1 MPEYL
6 SIDIETY
13 SPVDLKASGVYKYAE
28 HPDFTILLFAY
39 AFNDEPVKCVPPNEL
54 PADVRRALHDP
65 AVTKRAFNALFER
78 VCINAYYESF
88 YGSPLPIEQWECTMI
103 AAARMGLPLSL
114 EQVAKVLNLPQQKDS
129 EGRALIRYFSMPC
142 KHTKTN
148 GMRTR
153 NLPEHDP
160 VKWQKFTNYCAQDVE
175 VERAISKK
183 IEPFQHYTTDKERAL
198 YILDQQ
204 INSRGVLV
212 DLQLIY
218 NAIAID
224 AAYKDT
230 LYSESAEITSLENPN
245 SVAQLK
251 AWLSEETGE
260 DVNSLTKEAI
270 LDLLKTTE
278 GEEVKRVLRIRQE
291 MAKTSV
297 KKYSAMV
304 DAVGAD
310 ARIRGLL
317 QFYGANRTG
326 RWAGRMVQVQN
337 LPQNH
342 LNDLDLAR
350 ECVLDIDSN
359 MLGILFGNV
368 PDALSQLI
376 RTAFIPAPGN
386 IFLVS
391 DFSAI
396 EARVIA
402 WLAGEKW
409 RLDVFATH
417 GKIYEASA
425 AQMFRVPIESVTKGS
440 ALRQKG
446 KISELALGYGGGV
459 GALDKMG
466 AAKMGLC
473 PEELQPL
480 VTAWRSANPAIVR
493 LWKTVELAALK
504 AVNEGGKV
512 HIDRGVSFLCTNG
525 ILFIT
530 LPSGRSLC
538 YARPKIVD
546 GKFGDALTYEGMN
559 QTTKQW
565 ERVDTYGGKLVENIV
580 QAIARDCLAES
591 MLRLDEYGYDIVMHV
606 HDEVIIEAYNY
617 MAEEQLTAVCEIMSR
632 PIDWAPG
639 LLLRAD
645 GYVTPYYRKD

>member
-1 MPEYL
+1 MSKYL

-13 SPVDLKASGVYKYAE
+13 SPVDLKSAGVYKYAE
-28 HPDFTILLFAY
+28 HPDFDILLFAY
-39 AFNDEPVKCVPPNEL
+39 AFDDEPVKCVTPSEIPYE
-54 PADVRRALHDP
+54 VEKALLDP
-65 AVTKRAFNALFER
+65 AITKRAFNAAFER
-78 VCINAYYESF
+78 ICLSAYYGEDF
-88 YGSPLPIEQWECTMI
+88 PAEQWECTMV

-114 EQVAKVLNLPQQKDS
+114 EQVAKVLKLSQQKDT
-129 EGRALIRYFSMPC
+129 EGRNLIRYFSMPC
-142 KHTKTN
+142 KPTKTN

-160 VKWQKFTNYCAQDVE
+160 VKWQKFTGYCTQDVE
-175 VERAISKK
+175 VERAISNKLQ
-183 IEPFQHYTTDKERAL
+183 PFLIVPVKEKLL
-198 YILDQQ
+198 YILDQN
-204 INSRGVLV
+204 INDRGVFV
-212 DLQLIY
+212 DQQLIR

-224 AAYKDT
+224 SAYKDT
-230 LYSESAEITSLENPN
+230 LFTESAEITSLSNPN

-251 AWLSEETGE
+251 AWLSEETGA
-260 DVNSLTKEAI
+260 DVSSLTKEAI
-270 LDLLKTTE
+270 LEMLKATDS
-278 GEEVKRVLRIRQE
+278 EEVERVLRIRQE

-297 KKYSAMV
+297 KKYDAMLE
-304 DAVGAD
+304 AVGANG
-310 ARIRGLL
+310 RIRGLL

-350 ECVLDIDSN
+350 ECVLDIDSD

-368 PDALSQLI
+368 PDTLSQLV
-376 RTAFIPAPGN
+376 RTAFIPAPDC
-386 IFLVS
+386 IFLVA

-402 WLAGEKW
+402 WLAAEKW
-409 RLDVFATH
+409 RLEVFATH

-440 ALRQKG
+440 TLRQKG

-466 AAKMGLC
+466 AAKMGLT
-473 PEELQPL
+473 PDELQPL
-480 VTAWRSANPAIVR
+480 VTAWRNANPAIVR

-504 AVNEGGKV
+504 AIREGGRV
-512 HIDRGVSFLCTNG
+512 HIERGVSFLCSNG
-525 ILFIT
+525 MLFIT

-538 YARPKIVD
+538 YVRPKIVD
-546 GKFGDALTYEGMN
+546 GKFGDAITYEGMN
-559 QTTKQW
+559 QSTKQW

-591 MLRLDEYGYDIVMHV
+591 MLRLDEAGYPIVMHV
-606 HDEVIIEAYNY
+606 HDEVIIEV
-617 MAEEQLTAVCEIMSR
+617 MEQDEEHYLADACTIMSET
-632 PIDWAPG
+632 INWAPG

-645 GYVTPYYRKD
+645 GYVTAYYRKD